1 MQTRRVSNVS
11 VDESNFNFI
20 LLSHWEFGNLQMN
33 FMLSKEAFLIGSVDL
48 EMGHLLSM
56 EVKEEIFSSFFDGQ
70 SDNEVAFV
78 SFFFMQEQSKVV
90 CHSFNT
96 FISKLRLL
104 VAKMVSIRIVKV
116 RIKHSVWFWLNFHN
130 TRFGLKL

>member
-1 MQTRRVSNVS
+1 
-11 VDESNFNFI
+11 
-20 LLSHWEFGNLQMN
+20 MN

-56 EVKEEIFSSFFDGQ
+56 EVEEEIFSSFFDGQ

-104 VAKMVSIRIVKV
+104 VAKMVSIWVVKV
-116 RIKHSVWFWLNFHN
+116 RIKHSV
-130 TRFGLKL
+130 